1 MRTVDQCPGCGE
13 AAREIVCEYNGLMLL
28 ASMRESP
35 LCRYDYALCHGCG
48 LVYASRRP
56 EGDELQYLYSRF
68 DEVLGRTED
77 DESMGRTTEIGPD
90 ERAGIAARIA
100 RGWLVSEER
109 DEPGL
114 PWLDDVFEER
124 VLNSFHVNLVSALLP
139 VSGTRVLELRAT
151 TGFMLDTLKRGYGA
165 AEIYA
170 MPMSERHALVIEG
183 LNPMPMAIIDF
194 DRLEIPF
201 EGRFDLILARHM
213 VTHALEPARLWRMLA
228 ERLTPGGHVYLFL
241 ENDDSAML
249 RDKRKNLFGE
259 QKCFHF
265 QNFDLPTL
273 AGVLRFNGLDPVF
286 IRHPRPGRSEM
297 VCLAQRN
304 DAVRGTRIAPDRLEA
319 RRELYR
325 RWRDLSVMSLPPEL
339 QPVFADEINQIR
351 QRALAAGY
359 AVTDRAGRIVPRKA
373 LRLMHAEGYARL
385 NEQAGGR

>member
-1 MRTVDQCPGCGE
+1 MRTVDRCPGCGE

-56 EGDELQYLYSRF
+56 EGDELSYLYSRF
-68 DEVLGRTED
+68 DEVLGRTE
-77 DESMGRTTEIGPD
+77 EEQTAGRTTEIGPD
-90 ERAGIAARIA
+90 ERVEIAARIA

-124 VLNSFHVNLVSALLP
+124 VLNSFHVNLVSALVP
-139 VSGTRVLELRAT
+139 VSGARVLELRAT
-151 TGFMLDTLKRGYGA
+151 TGFMLDTLKRSYGA
-165 AEIYA
+165 AEICA

-183 LNPMPMAIIDF
+183 LNPMPMALIDF

-213 VTHALEPARLWRMLA
+213 VTHALEPARLWRVLA
-228 ERLTPGGHVYLFL
+228 ERLNPGGHVYLFL

-297 VCLAQRN
+297 VCLARRN
-304 DAVRGTRIAPDRLEA
+304 DAVRGTPIAPDRLEA

-339 QPVFADEINQIR
+339 QSIFGDEVEQIR
-351 QRALAAGY
+351 HRALAAGY

-385 NEQAGGR
+385 NQQTEGR